1 MNSKKKDRFL
11 LVISAPSG
19 AGKTTVVRRLLK
31 AHPELSY
38 SISLTTR
45 PRRAGEKENVDYYF
59 TTRAKFKELISKN
72 RLAEWAIVHGHY
84 YGTLK
89 PTLRK
94 NHPVLLDIDVQGGRQ
109 IKKAFPEA
117 ILIFILP
124 PSFKEL
130 KRRLVKRHTD
140 DIREINRRL
149 KNARKELRSRKY
161 YDYAVVNKDLNK
173 AVKDI
178 AAIIKAERLR
188 VIKR

>member
-1 MNSKKKDRFL
+1 MNNKKRDRFL

-19 AGKTTVVRRLLK
+19 AGKTTVVRSLLK
-31 AHPELSY
+31 AHPELAY

-45 PRRAGEKENVDYYF
+45 PPRPGEKEKVDYYF
-59 TTRAKFKELISKN
+59 TTRARFKKLISKK
-72 RLAEWAIVHGHY
+72 RLAEWATVHGHY

-89 PTLRK
+89 STLRK
-94 NHPVLLDIDVQGGRQ
+94 NRPLLLDIDVQGGRQ

-117 ILIFILP
+117 ILVFILP

-140 DIREINRRL
+140 DIREINKRL
-149 KNARKELRSRKY
+149 KAARKELCALKY
-161 YDYAVVNKDLNK
+161 YDYTVVNKDLNK

-178 AAIIKAERLR
+178 EAIIEAEKLR
-188 VIKR
+188 VRKR